1 MAIDPE
7 NLQAA
12 AKAIRQ
18 ARLDRCPIEPISIT
32 HGITTAEQA
41 YRIAQINHPF
51 QHQAQGRVTGKK
63 VGLTAKSVQL
73 QLGITEPDY
82 GLLFAGMEHL
92 DHDDVPF
99 DAFIAPKVEAEV
111 AFIMD
116 RDLSA
121 EPASFAEFVACVAY
135 TLPAIEIV
143 DSVIKDWQ
151 ISLVDTVADNASAAR
166 YVLGNQP
173 VRLGTIELQKIDMQ
187 LWINHSVAVVGNGTV
202 CMGHPLRA
210 AYWLACTMAKHGQ
223 PLKAGEVI
231 LSGSLGPMKSVAAG
245 DIIHAQLGKLGF
257 VNCRF
262 V

>member
-1 MAIDPE
+1 MTTDSE
-7 NLQAA
+7 TVQDAA
-12 AKAIRQ
+12 RAIRQ
-18 ARLDRCPIEPISIT
+18 ARTDRCPIDPIST
-32 HGITTAEQA
+32 TYGITTAEQA
-41 YRIAQINHPF
+41 YRIARINHPF
-51 QHQAQGRVTGKK
+51 QRQAQGRVTGKK
-63 VGLTAKSVQL
+63 VGLTAAAIQQ

-82 GLLFAGMEHL
+82 GLLFADMEHL

-116 RDLSA
+116 RDLNA
-121 EPASFAEFVACVAY
+121 EPPSFAEFVASVAY

-173 VRLGTIELQKIDMQ
+173 VRLGAIELQKIDMQ
-187 LWINHSVAVVGNGTV
+187 LWINHAVAVVGNGTI
-202 CMGHPLRA
+202 CMGHPLRS
-210 AYWLACTMAKHGQ
+210 AYWLACTMANHGQ
-223 PLKAGEVI
+223 PLRAGEVI
-231 LSGSLGPMKSVAAG
+231 LSGSLGPMKSVAKG
-245 DIIHAQLGKLGF
+245 DVIHAQLGRLGS
-257 VNCRF
+257 VNCQF

>member
-1 MAIDPE
+1 MTDSDNI
-7 NLQAA
+7 QAA

-18 ARLDRCPIEPISIT
+18 ARQDRCPTEPVST
-32 HGITTAEQA
+32 TYGITTAEQA

-51 QHQAQGRVTGKK
+51 QRQALGRVTGKK
-63 VGLTAKSVQL
+63 VGLTAAAVQK
-73 QLGITEPDY
+73 QLGISEPDY

-99 DAFIAPKVEAEV
+99 DEFIAPKVEAEV

-116 RDLSA
+116 RDLKA
-121 EPASFAEFVACVAY
+121 EPPSFAEFVASVAY

-143 DSVIKDWQ
+143 DSVVKEWQ
-151 ISLVDTVADNASAAR
+151 ISLVDTVADNSSAAR

-187 LWINHSVAVVGNGTV
+187 LWVNHSVAVVGSATV
-202 CMGHPLRA
+202 CMGNPLRA
-210 AYWLACTMAKHGQ
+210 AYWLACTMSEHGQ
-223 PLKAGEVI
+223 PLRAGEVI
-231 LSGSLGPMKSVAAG
+231 LSGSLGPMKSVEKG
-245 DIIHAQLGKLGF
+245 DVVHAQLGKLGF
-257 VNCRF
+257 VNCQF